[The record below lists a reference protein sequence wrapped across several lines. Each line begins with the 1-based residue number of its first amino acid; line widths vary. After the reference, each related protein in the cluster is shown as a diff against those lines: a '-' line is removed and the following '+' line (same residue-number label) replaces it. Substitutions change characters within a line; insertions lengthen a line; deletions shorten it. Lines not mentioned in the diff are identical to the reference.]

1 MEAKWNYL
9 ILHTFLNGGMTLNK
23 FALYNKFTAVEGKRD
38 ALAEMLL
45 EAAKSMEEIDDCELY
60 VVSLDDDNKDS
71 IYVYEVWSNE
81 NAHRAS
87 LSLEASQTLI
97 QKAKPI
103 IAGVEKVN
111 TSSPIGGKGIARA

>member
-1 MEAKWNYL
+1 MS
-9 ILHTFLNGGMTLNK
+9 K
-23 FALYNKFTAVEGKRD
+23 FGLYNKFTAVEGKRD

-45 EAAKSMEEIDDCELY
+45 DAAKSMEGIDECELY
-60 VVSLDDDNKDS
+60 VVSLDDDNKES
-71 IYVYEVWSNE
+71 IYVYEVWSDE

-103 IAGVEKVN
+103 IVGVEKMN
-111 TSSPIGGKGIARA
+111 TSSSIGGKGIARA

>member
-1 MEAKWNYL
+1 MELPYITL
-9 ILHTFLNGGMTLNK
+9 FLKGGVALSK
-23 FALYNKFTAVEGKRD
+23 FGLYNKFTAVEGKRD

-45 EAAKSMEEIDDCELY
+45 EAAKSMEELDDCELY
-60 VVSLDDDNKDS
+60 VVSLDDDKKDS
-71 IYVYEVWSNE
+71 IYVYEVWSGE

-87 LSLEASQTLI
+87 LSMEASQTLI

-103 IAGVEKVN
+103 IAGVEKMN

>member
-1 MEAKWNYL
+1 M
-9 ILHTFLNGGMTLNK
+9 NK
-23 FALYNKFTAVEGKRD
+23 FGLYNKFTAVEGKRD

-45 EAAKSMEEIDDCELY
+45 EAAKSMEGLDECELY
-60 VVSLDDDNKDS
+60 VVSLSDNNKDS
-71 IYVYEVWSNE
+71 IYVYEVWNDE

-87 LSLEASQTLI
+87 LSMEASQTLI

-103 IAGVEKVN
+103 IAGVEKMN